1 MNKTAIL
8 GAALLCGIGYLAASC
23 SGTKTNN
30 AGSGGANNGGNTGGS
45 SSQDSGTD
53 AGSDVPAYCSQYK
66 GGIEYDPDGGVIR
79 YGASDPEDS
88 LTLDVGG
95 YYNMPPGPPYQY
107 HGYCF
112 TFSDSTD
119 NTVGG
124 TSTASPPCGTTGP
137 CYTVASGLCST
148 MKLDQAYGSVSWGA
162 GVGCS
167 LHQGQ
172 ASTAT
177 AGYTDI
183 IGKTSVTVGVYGCK
197 VPKVL
202 QIQLNVT
209 NPPFDDAGVLG
220 DGYYCNRA
228 TLPEHP
234 DANGIY
240 TVTIPMTSFIEDCWN
255 ALTYPVIDPAT
266 HTVKSIQ
273 VQVSSD
279 PSKATDWDF
288 CISKLLIN

>member
-23 SGTKTNN
+23 SGTKSNN
-30 AGSGGANNGGNTGGS
+30 AGSGGTENGGNSSTGGS
-45 SSQDSGTD
+45 TSRDGGTSD

-66 GGIEYDPDGGVIR
+66 GGIEYDIDGGVTR
-79 YGASDPEDS
+79 YGASDPADS
-88 LTLDVGG
+88 IVLDVGG
-95 YYNMPPGPPYQY
+95 YYAMPGTNY

-124 TSTASPPCGTTGP
+124 TLLASPPCGNTGP

-148 MKLDQAYGSVSWGA
+148 LTLDKANGSISWG
-162 GVGCS
+162 GGIGCS
-167 LHQGQ
+167 LHQAQ
-172 ASTAT
+172 ASGAT

-183 IGKTSVTVGVYGCK
+183 IGKTSVTVAVSGCK

-202 QIQLNVT
+202 QVQLNVT

-220 DGYYCNRA
+220 DGYYCNQA
-228 TLPEHP
+228 TLPAHP
-234 DANGIY
+234 DANGVY
-240 TVTIPMTSFIEDCWN
+240 SVTIPMSSFVQDCWN
-255 ALTYPVIDPAT
+255 GVKTPVLDPAT
-266 HTVKSIQ
+266 NTVKSLQ
-273 VQVSSD
+273 VQVNSD
-279 PSKATDWDF
+279 PSNVTDWDF
-288 CISKLLIN
+288 CISKLSIN